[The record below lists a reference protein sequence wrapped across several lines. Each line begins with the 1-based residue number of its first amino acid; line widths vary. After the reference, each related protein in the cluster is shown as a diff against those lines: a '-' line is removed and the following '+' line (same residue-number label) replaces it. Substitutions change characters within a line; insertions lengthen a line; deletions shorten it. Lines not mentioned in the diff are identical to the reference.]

1 MAALLAELGYPD
13 NRTESVRRRLAM
25 WERET
30 AGLALVAERQGQV
43 VGIIAVTAIPYL
55 EREGRWGRIV
65 ALVVSSA
72 CRRQGIG

>member
-1 MAALLAELGYPD
+1 
-13 NRTESVRRRLAM
+13 M

-30 AGLALVAERQGQV
+30 AGRALVAERQGQV

-55 EREGRWGRIV
+55 EREGRRGRIV

-72 CRRQGIG
+72 CYRPPACRCRRESGRRA